1 MTYGH
6 KVKLAKMVESNFNII
21 SGSTELSVLNMFQL
35 KNNSISGTSGHVGI
49 LADITHHETYQRA
62 VPF

>member
-1 MTYGH
+1 M
-6 KVKLAKMVESNFNII
+6 AESNFNII

-49 LADITHHETYQRA
+49 LADITHHETYQR
-62 VPF
+62 VLPFQYSIQIFIHK